1 MPLNLIIFNITKQ
14 EANTMKLE
22 IFNNYRTELNEAL
35 GIVDDENPVMG
46 VLIVN
51 NAVEE
56 AAVASTVVELQDYF
70 GVKDEF
76 VVDKR

>member
-1 MPLNLIIFNITKQ
+1 
-14 EANTMKLE
+14 MKLE
-22 IFNNYRTELNEAL
+22 IINNYRTELNEAL

-46 VLIVN
+46 VLIVD

-56 AAVASTVVELQDYF
+56 VAVSTNIASLQDYF
-70 GVKDEF
+70 DIKDEF

>member
-1 MPLNLIIFNITKQ
+1 MPLNLPIFKITKQ
-14 EANTMKLE
+14 EVNTMKLE
-22 IFNNYRTELNEAL
+22 IINNYRTELNEAL

-46 VLIVN
+46 VLIVD

-56 AAVASTVVELQDYF
+56 VAVSTNIASLQDYF
-70 GVKDEF
+70 DIKDEF